1 MQDELIKLFV
11 KDTNHSVIS
20 QLPGISSA
28 VAKVKS
34 GSEWSIAFVVKAKHN
49 VDSEGVLYPKLVI
62 QKSAGKNEQIF
73 LLITNKDEKIWV
85 YPDKVFVGETEV
97 YNRDM
102 FLDPKSPTDEE
113 AQMLR
118 MSKGSD
124 LDILMKKF
132 GRFPGRILE
141 RVMSGMFVEE
151 YVSANKEKV
160 IVLIS

>member
-1 MQDELIKLFV
+1 M
-11 KDTNHSVIS
+11 
-20 QLPGISSA
+20 
-28 VAKVKS
+28 
-34 GSEWSIAFVVKAKHN
+34 KAKHN